1 MDEDKEITEQDKEEI
16 ANLVKRFLANPE
28 TIFLYRGEGTANKQ
42 GLHFTADKEWAKN
55 FGKNIFR
62 GRLPAKCKIKVL
74 TIEDFE
80 QALVKGIGAE
90 MPLWNSIFEEGYDAI
105 LGTDVMSDKQIDV
118 IVNPKHLGNFKLLE
132 EGE

>member
-1 MDEDKEITEQDKEEI
+1 MDEDKEITG
-16 ANLVKRFLANPE
+16 LVERFLAHPE

-42 GLHFTADKEWAKN
+42 GLHFTADKGWAKN
-55 FGKNIFR
+55 FGTNIFR

-90 MPLWNSIFEEGYDAI
+90 MPLWNSILSKAMTLF
-105 LGTDVMSDKQIDV
+105 
-118 IVNPKHLGNFKLLE
+118 
-132 EGE
+132 